1 MLRLIPLLLFLT
13 FSLGVLP
20 TYAQTDSTQTEK
32 SLFDMSLEELMNVR
46 VVTASKVSEKASTAP
61 ATVYVITRQQIDGRN
76 YGCLRDL
83 LEDIPQVEVQ
93 RNAGA
98 SLGDLYTMNGMTGN
112 EKFVLLM
119 DGVRINSITG
129 TRYALRDAYSLANVK
144 QVEVILGPAS
154 SLYGADAVAGI
165 INIITYKGNE
175 NAGVHFSSSYG
186 RFNTVES
193 NLIVNGGNE
202 KISYAV
208 VGNHSFSE
216 EAFLPDFY
224 PEEYAWYEYY
234 QQTGNMSLFGDT
246 VNVGKP
252 EPWNMASESYMLRT
266 RVNIGNFEFGY
277 SRMQDQFSSSL
288 GQSPANHIYSEETVY
303 ANQVQNLYGTHRLK
317 GMNEKWQLQSSLA
330 VQEFKAKPQS
340 KFVNQFSSFGPAY
353 KYERNRALKLDEQLS
368 YTFSKRISLLGGL
381 NYQYLEAIPRTSDLP
396 YEYDESIAPED
407 QQIPFPGTQVTDSAG
422 NDLTLYQDIY
432 HIKYHTMG
440 LYFQLQAN
448 LAKDLSLTVG
458 SRYDYSTLFQSTFN
472 PRVGLV
478 YSPNR
483 FTLKLLYGT
492 SFLAPSPYQ
501 TNRYYGSFF
510 PVRNEQGQVTGLGSG
525 YWFLTNTDLKPL
537 RRVSYDF
544 ATSFRVTS
552 DFILSLNGYY
562 GLVRNLITTEGFTGE
577 TFQGV
582 PVGFVERPVNR
593 GESTTY
599 GGTFR
604 ADFKGRLAYFLRLNA
619 FAAYSFSDGEIEDM
633 PLIYTARHTVKAG
646 FNFIIRDDFNIFTRI
661 EHRSGSSREGA
672 TDEEPHRSP
681 AFTVLSTTA
690 NFRALNKEKYSLS
703 IFGSVTNLTDARFYH
718 AGSGTFEIAPQDP
731 IRMEGGVKLH
741 LK

>member
-1 MLRLIPLLLFLT
+1 MKELFFVLTLT
-13 FSLGVLP
+13 FLCFIIKPV
-20 TYAQTDSTQTEK
+20 YAQEDSLQTEK

-61 ATVYVITRQQIDGRN
+61 ATVYVVTRQQIDGRN
-76 YGCLRDL
+76 YSCLRDL

-93 RNAGA
+93 RNAGT
-98 SLGDLYTMNGMTGN
+98 SLGDIYTMNGMTGN

-129 TRYALRDAYSLANVK
+129 TRYAMRDAYSLANVK

-154 SLYGADAVAGI
+154 SLYGADAVTGI
-165 INIITYKGNE
+165 INIITYRGNE
-175 NAGVHFSSSYG
+175 NTGVHFSSSYG
-186 RFNTVES
+186 RFNTTEN
-193 NLIVNGGNE
+193 NLIINGGNE
-202 KISYAV
+202 KVAYSV
-208 VGNHSFSE
+208 VGKYYFSE
-216 EAFLPDFY
+216 EAFLPDLY
-224 PEEYAWYEYY
+224 TEEYAWYDYY
-234 QQTGNMSLFGDT
+234 QQTGNMGLFGDT
-246 VNVGKP
+246 VNIGSPK
-252 EPWNMASESYMLRT
+252 PWNMASESYTLRA
-266 RVNIGNFEFGY
+266 RINVKNFEFGY

-288 GQSPANHIYSEETVY
+288 GQNPKNYLYNEETVY
-303 ANQVQNLYGTHRLK
+303 ANQVQNLYGTHLFK
-317 GMNEKWQLQSSLA
+317 GVNEKWQLQSSLA
-330 VQEFKAKPQS
+330 VQEFKTKPHS
-340 KFVNQFSSFGPAY
+340 KFINQYSSFGPAY

-368 YTFSKRISLLGGL
+368 YSLSERLSLLGGL

-432 HIKYHTMG
+432 HIKYHTLG
-440 LYFQLQAN
+440 AYLQLQAN
-448 LAKDLSLTVG
+448 LAKHLNLTIG

-478 YSPNR
+478 YSQGR

-501 TNRYYGSFF
+501 TNSYYGSFY
-510 PVRNEQGQVTGLGSG
+510 PVYNEQGQVTALGSE
-525 YWFLTNTDLKPL
+525 YWYLTNTNLKPL

-544 ATSFRVTS
+544 ATSFRITP
-552 DFILSLNGYY
+552 DFILSFNGYY
-562 GLVRNLITTEGFTGE
+562 GTVSNLITTEGFTDE

-582 PVGFVERPVNR
+582 PVDFVERPVNR
-593 GESTTY
+593 GQSITY

-604 ADFKGRLAYFLRLNA
+604 LDFKGQLAYFLRLNA
-619 FAAYSFSDGEIEDM
+619 FTAYSFSDGEIENM
-633 PLIYTARHTVKAG
+633 PLIYTSQHTVKAG
-646 FNFIIRDDFNIFTRI
+646 FNFIVRDDFNIFTRI

-672 TDEEPHRSP
+672 TNENLLRSP
-681 AFTVLSTTA
+681 AFTVISTTA

-703 IFGSVTNLTDARFYH
+703 VFGSVTNLTNARFYH
-718 AGSGTFEIAPQDP
+718 AGSETFNFAPQDP

-741 LK
+741 IK